1 MLAKFCG
8 GILTIVLAVTFAQ
21 PLFAEVTAAAVDAS
35 IKQGVDYLLN
45 RQDRQ
50 SGAWTEYK
58 GEPGGKTALI
68 TLALLNCGL
77 TKDHEQV
84 NAALKYMEAMP
95 LPQQT
100 YSTSLQIMA
109 FAQADAAGF
118 RGRIGKLAAWLE
130 GHQITDGGNDTKGG
144 WSYRSKDARADNSN
158 TQFAMLALH
167 EAERAGIE
175 VSEQTWRRAL
185 DYWTQKGMQ
194 HPNGGFGYERGHPP
208 SGSMTC
214 AAIASLIIAYD
225 RLSQGEARIEN
236 DRIQCCGNQDSREPL
251 DNALKWMANHFS
263 VDRNPS
269 AGIGPLRAGGSP
281 NWLLYYL
288 YGMERVGRMS
298 GQRFIG
304 DHDWYRE
311 GCEKL
316 LKHQKD
322 TLNGSWV
329 GDGIIEDDPL
339 VATPL
344 ALLFL
349 SKGRRPVVIGK
360 LKHQPDAIG
369 GSLDWN
375 HHGRAIQNLTMRIEK
390 DWRRDLSWQTIDFTL
405 KRPVLDAAGKE
416 IGQSGVTAADLLEA
430 PVLFLSGESGLALT
444 PEQKKSLKS
453 YVESGGFIFAEACSG
468 NGCNGAAFDRDFRA
482 LLKELFPDS
491 ELRKLPPDHAVWYA
505 QEKVDPNHLPKDPEF
520 WLWGLDACCRTSVVY
535 CPRSLSCHW
544 ELAHAHRARRT
555 DLTEMQQLI
564 EKQIDC
570 VAALGV
576 NVVSYATA
584 RELKSKLDRPQIA
597 LSNPGGRSP
606 RGALVVAKLA
616 HGGGDDDAPSA
627 LNNLLAVMDQQL
639 EMSVDYEKRKVALTD
654 EKLFTFPVLFA
665 HGRRSFSFSPAE
677 RQALKDYLERGG
689 FLLADSICASKEFAD
704 SLRAELKKIY
714 PDASFTRIPPSH
726 EMFTEEL
733 GGFRLQSVTLRD
745 PQIRDENDPLIAK
758 PTQVTPLLEGLEID
772 GRIAVVL
779 SPYDLSC
786 ALEKGVSLE
795 CKGYIPAD
803 AARIGANVLLFA
815 LQQ

>member
-1 MLAKFCG
+1 MLAKFGG
-8 GILTIVLAVTFAQ
+8 GILAIILTVTVAQ
-21 PLFAEVTAAAVDAS
+21 PLYAEVTAAAVDAS
-35 IKQGVDYLLN
+35 IKLGVDYLLS
-45 RQDRQ
+45 RQDRA
-50 SGAWTEYK
+50 SGAWAEYK
-58 GEPGGKTALI
+58 GEPGGLTALI
-68 TLALLNCGL
+68 TLALLNCGES
-77 TKDHEQV
+77 KKENKQV
-84 NAALKYMEAMP
+84 EAALDYLERID

-100 YSTSLQIMA
+100 YSTSLQIMV
-109 FAQADAAGF
+109 FAQADPANV
-118 RGRIGKLAAWLE
+118 RGKIGKLAGWLE
-130 GHQITDGGNDTKGG
+130 AHQITDANNDTKGG
-144 WSYRSKDARADNSN
+144 WSYRSNDARADNSN

-167 EAERAGIE
+167 EAERAGVE
-175 VSEQTWRRAL
+175 VSDRTWQLAL
-185 DYWTQKGMQ
+185 NYWTMKGMQ
-194 HPNGGFGYERGHPP
+194 HPNGGYGYERGHPP

-288 YGMERVGRMS
+288 YGLERVGRMS

-322 TLNGSWV
+322 TLNHSWV
-329 GDGIIEDDPL
+329 GDGIIENDPL

-349 SKGRRPVVIGK
+349 SKGRRPVVIAK
-360 LKHQPDAIG
+360 VKHQPDAIG

-375 HHGRAIQNLTMRIEK
+375 HHTRAIQNLTMRIEK
-390 DWRRDLSWQTIDFTL
+390 DWRRDLSWQTIDLNL
-405 KRPVLDAAGKE
+405 KRPVLDAAGNQT
-416 IGQSGVTAADLLEA
+416 GQTLGVSAAELLEA
-430 PVLFLSGESGLALT
+430 PVLFLSGESGLNLT
-444 PEQKKSLKS
+444 TDQKKSLKS

-482 LLKELFPDS
+482 LMKELFPDS

-505 QEKVDPNHLPKDPEF
+505 QEKVDPKHMPQDPEF
-520 WLWGLDACCRTSVVY
+520 WLWGLDACCRTSVIY
-535 CPRSLSCHW
+535 CPRSLSCYW
-544 ELAHAHRARRT
+544 ELAQSFRDKDRP
-555 DLTEMQQLI
+555 EPIQ
-564 EKQIDC
+564 KQIDC
-570 VAALGV
+570 VAAIGV

-584 RELKSKLDRPQIA
+584 RELKSKLDRPQVA
-597 LSNPGGRSP
+597 LSNPGGKSP

-639 EMSVDYEKRKVALTD
+639 QMRVDYEKRKVALTD
-654 EKLFTFPVLFA
+654 DKLFAFPVLFA
-665 HGRRSFSFSPAE
+665 HGRRGFSFSPAE
-677 RQALKDYLERGG
+677 RKTLKEYLERGG

-714 PDASFTRIPPSH
+714 PDASFARIPPSH

-733 GGFRLQSVTLRD
+733 GGFRLQTVTLRD
-745 PQIRDENDPLIAK
+745 PQIREDGDPLKAK
-758 PTQVTPLLEGLEID
+758 PAQTTPLLEGLEVN
-772 GRIAVVL
+772 GRIAVIL

-795 CKGYIPAD
+795 CKGYLPAD
-803 AARIGANVLLFA
+803 AARIGANVLLYA

>member
-1 MLAKFCG
+1 MLRSIAIAVG
-8 GILTIVLAVTFAQ
+8 SLVLITSIVPALR
-21 PLFAEVTAAAVDAS
+21 AEVTAAAVDDS
-35 IKQGVDYLLN
+35 IKRGVEYLLS
-45 RQDRQ
+45 RQDRA
-50 SGAWTEYK
+50 SGSWAEYK
-58 GEPGGKTALI
+58 GEPGGLTALI
-68 TLALLNCGL
+68 TLSLLNSGVP
-77 TKDHEQV
+77 KDNEQIKT
-84 NAALKYMEAMP
+84 ALEYLEKMP
-95 LPQQT
+95 DPQQT
-100 YSTSLQIMA
+100 YSTSLQIMV
-109 FAQADAAGF
+109 FCQANPKQFELKIA
-118 RGRIGKLAAWLE
+118 RLAAWLE
-130 GHQITDGGNDTKGG
+130 GHQIKEAGNDTKGG
-144 WSYRSKDARADNSN
+144 WSYRSTSARADNSN

-167 EAERAGIE
+167 EAERAGVK
-175 VSEQTWRRAL
+175 VSDQTWQLAL
-185 DYWTQKGMQ
+185 NYWTQPGMQ

-225 RLSQGEARIEN
+225 RLSHGEARIEN

-288 YGMERVGRMS
+288 YGLERVGRMS

-316 LKHQKD
+316 LKHQKEL
-322 TLNGSWV
+322 LNGSWV
-329 GDGIIEDDPL
+329 GDGIIENDPL

-360 LKHQPDAIG
+360 LKHQPDNIG

-375 HHGRAIQNLTMRIEK
+375 HHARAIQNLTMRIEK
-390 DWRRDLSWQTIDFTL
+390 DWRRDLSWQTIDLNL
-405 KRPVLDAAGKE
+405 KRPELDAAGKE
-416 IGQSGVTAADLLEA
+416 TGQTVGISAAELLEA
-430 PVLFLSGESGLALT
+430 PVLFLSGENDLVLT
-444 PEQKKSLKS
+444 PEQKKSLKT

-468 NGCNGAAFDRDFRA
+468 NGCNGAAFDSDFRA
-482 LLKELFPDS
+482 LMKELFPDS

-520 WLWGLDACCRTSVVY
+520 WLWGLDACCRTSVIY
-535 CPRSLSCHW
+535 CPRSLSCYW
-544 ELAHAHRARRT
+544 ELAPAYRESSQPDAIR
-555 DLTEMQQLI
+555 
-564 EKQIDC
+564 KQIDC
-570 VAALGV
+570 VTAIGV

-584 RELKSKLDRPQIA
+584 RELKSKLDRPQVA
-597 LSNPGGRSP
+597 VSNPGGKTP

-627 LNNLLAVMDQQL
+627 LNNLLAVMEQQL
-639 EMSVDYEKRKVALTD
+639 AMRVDYERRKVALTD
-654 EKLFTFPVLFA
+654 EKLFTFPLLFA
-665 HGRRSFSFSPAE
+665 HGRRAFSFSPAE
-677 RQALKDYLERGG
+677 RKALKDYLDRGG

-704 SLRAELKKIY
+704 SVRAELKKIY

-733 GGFRLQSVTLRD
+733 GGFRLQTVTLRD
-745 PQIRDENDPLIAK
+745 PQIRDDKDPLIAK
-758 PTQVTPLLEGLEID
+758 PTQTTPLLEGLEVN

-795 CKGYIPAD
+795 CKGYITAD
-803 AARIGANVLLFA
+803 AARIGANVLLYA

>member
-1 MLAKFCG
+1 MLAKFGG
-8 GILTIVLAVTFAQ
+8 GIAATILLVTVMQ
-21 PLFAEVTAAAVDAS
+21 PLHAEVTAAAVDAS
-35 IKQGVDYLLN
+35 IKQGGDYLLSK
-45 RQDRQ
+45 QDRQ
-50 SGAWTEYK
+50 SGAWAEYK
-58 GEPGGKTALI
+58 GEPGGLTAMI
-68 TLALLNCGL
+68 TLALINCGE
-77 TKDHEQV
+77 TPKKNAQV
-84 NAALKYMEAMP
+84 QAALDYLERIE

-109 FAQADAAGF
+109 FAQADAG
-118 RGRIGKLAAWLE
+118 RYRNRIGKLAAWLE
-130 GHQITDGGNDTKGG
+130 THQITDANNDTKGG
-144 WSYRSKDARADNSN
+144 WSYRSKEARADNSN

-167 EAERAGIE
+167 EAERAG
-175 VSEQTWRRAL
+175 VKVQDRTWQLAL
-185 DYWTQKGMQ
+185 NYWIQPGMQ

-225 RLSQGEARIEN
+225 RLSQGEARVDNE
-236 DRIQCCGNQDSREPL
+236 RIVCCGNPDTREPL

-329 GDGIIEDDPL
+329 GDGIIENDPL
-339 VATPL
+339 IATPL

-349 SKGRRPVVIGK
+349 SKGRRPVVMAR

-375 HHGRAIQNLTMRIEK
+375 HHTRAVQNLTLRIEK
-390 DWRRDLSWQTIDFTL
+390 DWRRDLSWQTIDMTL
-405 KRPVLDAAGKE
+405 RRQELDAAGKE
-416 IGQSGVTAADLLEA
+416 IGQSGVTAVELLEA
-430 PVLFLSGESGLALT
+430 PVLFLSGEAGLAFT
-444 PEQKKSLKS
+444 AEQKKSLKT

-468 NGCNGAAFDRDFRA
+468 NGCDGAAFDRDFRA
-482 LLKELFPDS
+482 LMRELFPDS

-505 QEKVDPNHLPKDPEF
+505 QEKIDPKHLPADPEF

-535 CPRSLSCHW
+535 CPRSLSCYW
-544 ELAHAHRARRT
+544 ELAQLHQDTARP
-555 DLTEMQQLI
+555 EAIQ
-564 EKQIDC
+564 KQIDC
-570 VAALGV
+570 VTALGV

-597 LSNPGGRSP
+597 LSNPGGKAP

-616 HGGGDDDAPSA
+616 HSGGDDDAPSA

-639 EMSVDYEKRKVALTD
+639 QLKVDYEKRKVSLTD
-654 EKLFTFPVLFA
+654 EKLYTFPILFA

-677 RQALKDYLERGG
+677 RKALKDYLERGG

-714 PDASFTRIPPSH
+714 PDESFARIPPSH
-726 EMFTEEL
+726 EMFSEEL
-733 GGFRLQSVTLRD
+733 GGYRLQTVTLRD

-758 PTQVTPLLEGLEID
+758 PTQTTPLLEGLEIN
-772 GRIAVVL
+772 GRIAVIL

-786 ALEKGVSLE
+786 ALEKGVSLD
-795 CKGYIPAD
+795 CKGYVPAD